1 MTLFMGMTNA
11 YLGEFVIKEVNE
23 EIVKTKSPSNR
34 DLRREEILLEQEK
47 FKRDS
52 SLQMDLMEKPVESKR
67 QKY

>member
-52 SLQMDLMEKPVESKR
+52 SLQMGLMEKPVESKR

>member
-1 MTLFMGMTNA
+1 MGMTNA
-11 YLGEFVIKEVNE
+11 YLGEFFIKEVNE

>member
-11 YLGEFVIKEVNE
+11 YLGEFFIKEVNE